1 MTSCRTCL
9 VFGFRHPKSGP
20 CHPSNTLSGSASNPI
35 KDLDTYEGM
44 RDEKKQVK
52 KEQFEEFEQDGLRDV
67 SVLFFNGQK
76 DTGSRPPEA
85 RSRRALRERERARE
99 RQKRP
104 MERSEVGYPFLGIQL
119 RNEGTTGSF
128 QTYITVSNTSPYLRR
143 YDWIFRVLR
152 PAISF
157 GMNHDQ
163 PS

>member
-85 RSRRALRERERARE
+85 RSRRALRERESERE
-99 RQKRP
+99 TKTP
-104 MERSEVGYPFLGIQL
+104 HGEIRSGISL
-119 RNEGTTGSF
+119 SGDPTAK
-128 QTYITVSNTSPYLRR
+128 RR
-143 YDWIFRVLR
+143 YDWILPNLYNSVEHITVPEKVRLDLQGLATCNIFWDE
-152 PAISF
+152 P
-157 GMNHDQ
+157 
-163 PS
+163 